1 MKEKYFK
8 NIILY
13 KSILLILII
22 IWGGTVQISNAESS
36 DRNNLTDLGGILF
49 SIFSVL
55 YLVTSYQLYNFKVLG
70 KKLFAPLVATFI
82 VLGLQL
88 KQWTQYRLI
97 RIYFIWLFSIL
108 FHLYSLLLKALSWE
122 WFTFQVLRKSLQM
135 INEEPIS
142 KSNRCSICL
151 PRNFL

>member
-55 YLVTSYQLYNFKVLG
+55 YLITCYQLYKFKVLG

-82 VLGLQL
+82 ILGFATEVVNPMQIDKNLFYLVIFYIVSPIFFIAQGL
-88 KQWTQYRLI
+88 VI
-97 RIYFIWLFSIL
+97 GMVYFS
-108 FHLYSLLLKALSWE
+108 S
-122 WFTFQVLRKSLQM
+122 
-135 INEEPIS
+135 IS
-142 KSNRCSICL
+142 KQ
-151 PRNFL
+151 FAVD

>member
-55 YLVTSYQLYNFKVLG
+55 YLITCYQLYNFKVLG

-82 VLGLQL
+82 VLGFATETMNPIQIDKNLFYLVIFYIVSPIFFIAQGL
-88 KQWTQYRLI
+88 VMGM
-97 RIYFIWLFSIL
+97 IYFSSIKEK
-108 FHLYSLLLKALSWE
+108 FADH
-122 WFTFQVLRKSLQM
+122 
-135 INEEPIS
+135 
-142 KSNRCSICL
+142 
-151 PRNFL
+151 

>member
-1 MKEKYFK
+1 MMKEKYFK

-36 DRNNLTDLGGILF
+36 DKNNFTDLGGILF

-55 YLVTSYQLYNFKVLG
+55 YLITCYQLYNFKVLG

-82 VLGLQL
+82 VLGFATETMNPMQIDKDLFYLVIFYIVSPIFFIAQGL
-88 KQWTQYRLI
+88 VMGM
-97 RIYFIWLFSIL
+97 IYFSN
-108 FHLYSLLLKALSWE
+108 
-122 WFTFQVLRKSLQM
+122 
-135 INEEPIS
+135 INE
-142 KSNRCSICL
+142 
-151 PRNFL
+151 NFADH

>member
-36 DRNNLTDLGGILF
+36 DKNNFTDLGGILF

-55 YLVTSYQLYNFKVLG
+55 YLITCYQLYNFKVLG

-82 VLGLQL
+82 VLGFATETMNPMQIDKDLFYLVIFYIVSPIFFIAQGL
-88 KQWTQYRLI
+88 VMGM
-97 RIYFIWLFSIL
+97 IYFSN
-108 FHLYSLLLKALSWE
+108 
-122 WFTFQVLRKSLQM
+122 
-135 INEEPIS
+135 INE
-142 KSNRCSICL
+142 
-151 PRNFL
+151 NFADH

>member
-22 IWGGTVQISNAESS
+22 IWGGTVQISSAESS

-55 YLVTSYQLYNFKVLG
+55 YLINCYQLYNFKVLG

-82 VLGLQL
+82 VLGFATETINPMQIDKNLFYLVIFYIVSPIFFIAQGL
-88 KQWTQYRLI
+88 VMGM
-97 RIYFIWLFSIL
+97 IY
-108 FHLYSLLLKALSWE
+108 LS
-122 WFTFQVLRKSLQM
+122 S
-135 INEEPIS
+135 INEKFS
-142 KSNRCSICL
+142 DD
-151 PRNFL
+151 

>member
-22 IWGGTVQISNAESS
+22 IWGGTVQISSAESN

-55 YLVTSYQLYNFKVLG
+55 YLITCDQLYNFKVLG

-88 KQWTQYRLI
+88 KQ
-97 RIYFIWLFSIL
+97 
-108 FHLYSLLLKALSWE
+108 
-122 WFTFQVLRKSLQM
+122 
-135 INEEPIS
+135 
-142 KSNRCSICL
+142 
-151 PRNFL
+151 

>member
-55 YLVTSYQLYNFKVLG
+55 YLITCYQLYKFKVLG

-82 VLGLQL
+82 VLGFATEVVNPMQIDQNLFYLVIFYIVSPIFFIAQGL
-88 KQWTQYRLI
+88 VI
-97 RIYFIWLFSIL
+97 GMVYFS
-108 FHLYSLLLKALSWE
+108 S
-122 WFTFQVLRKSLQM
+122 
-135 INEEPIS
+135 IS
-142 KSNRCSICL
+142 KQ
-151 PRNFL
+151 FAVD

>member
-22 IWGGTVQISNAESS
+22 IWGGTVQISSAESS

-55 YLVTSYQLYNFKVLG
+55 YLITCYQLYNFKVLG

-82 VLGLQL
+82 VLGFATEVVNPMQIDENLFYLVIFYIVSPIFFIAQGL
-88 KQWTQYRLI
+88 VMGM
-97 RIYFIWLFSIL
+97 IYFS
-108 FHLYSLLLKALSWE
+108 S
-122 WFTFQVLRKSLQM
+122 
-135 INEEPIS
+135 INE
-142 KSNRCSICL
+142 K
-151 PRNFL
+151 FADH

>member
-22 IWGGTVQISNAESS
+22 IWGGTVQISSAESS

-55 YLVTSYQLYNFKVLG
+55 YLITCYQLYNFKVIG
-70 KKLFAPLVATFI
+70 KKLFAPLVAAFI
-82 VLGLQL
+82 VLGFATETINPMQIDKNLFYLVIFYLVSPIFFIAQGL
-88 KQWTQYRLI
+88 VMGM
-97 RIYFIWLFSIL
+97 IY
-108 FHLYSLLLKALSWE
+108 LS
-122 WFTFQVLRKSLQM
+122 S
-135 INEEPIS
+135 INEKFS
-142 KSNRCSICL
+142 DD
-151 PRNFL
+151 